1 MMTFDLSVFAGS
13 GTEILGGFLTTL
25 LAWISGTALSLVLG
39 LAVSLGLVFGPHALA
54 IVLRSYVEAIRGTP
68 FLVQLFILYFGG
80 PYIGLTLDPLPAGL
94 LGLAIYGGAYFAEIF
109 RAGLLATP
117 AGQVEAAT
125 LLGLTRRQIVGRI
138 QFPQMMVVILP
149 ALVNMVIILSKET
162 TILSIITVP
171 ELTFVVKGIGTR
183 TFAFVETLLALAL
196 GYWLL
201 VEATSACGKALE
213 QRVARH
219 LVR

>member
-1 MMTFDLSVFAGS
+1 MIFDLFVFAGS
-13 GTEILGGFLTTL
+13 GTEILSGLLMTL
-25 LAWISGTALSLVLG
+25 LTWASGTALSLALG
-39 LAVSLGLVFGPHALA
+39 LVVSVGLVFGSRALRML
-54 IVLRSYVEAIRGTP
+54 LRGYVEVIRGTP

-80 PYIGLTLDPLPAGL
+80 PYIGLTLDPVPAGV
-94 LGLAIYGGAYFAEIF
+94 LGLAVYGAAYFAEIF
-109 RAGLLATP
+109 RAGFLAIP
-117 AGQVEAAT
+117 SGQIEAASI
-125 LLGLTRRQIVGRI
+125 LGLTRGQVVRRV

-149 ALVNMVIILSKET
+149 ALINMVIILSKET

-201 VEATSACGKALE
+201 VEATSAFGKALE
-213 QRVARH
+213 QRIASH
-219 LVR
+219 LTR

>member
-1 MMTFDLSVFAGS
+1 MTFDLSVFAGS
-13 GTEILGGFLTTL
+13 GTEILGGLLTTL
-25 LAWISGTALSLVLG
+25 LTWISGTMLSLALG
-39 LAVSLGLVFGPHALA
+39 LAVSLGLAFGPRALRL
-54 IVLRSYVEAIRGTP
+54 VLRGYVEAIRGTP

-80 PYIGLTLDPLPAGL
+80 PYVGLTLDPVPAGV

-109 RAGLLATP
+109 RAGFVSVSP
-117 AGQVEAAT
+117 GQIEAAAI
-125 LLGLTRRQIVGRI
+125 LGLTRRQIIGRVE
-138 QFPQMMVVILP
+138 FPQMMVVILP
-149 ALVNMVIILSKET
+149 ALINVVIILSKET

-201 VEATSACGKALE
+201 VEATSAFGKALE